1 VRRALAVTLWVSAGL
16 ALAAAAPA
24 LAAQPQQPDLSRE
37 RTGPQAAPPPR
48 PAYAQPAPVPL
59 APPSTPAAAP
69 PTPLSTSD
77 IGTPLSAIEVTEDK
91 AATPARP
98 PPRWLPPQEP
108 ALDLKLEHGPG
119 EALDAAWV
127 RRQFALNGLPAGG
140 AGKALALV
148 QLVNRGFLSAGFVNS
163 GVVVRPGAAPGV
175 LSLRVVYGGLVAPAP
190 GQSAVE
196 VIWTNGH
203 RRGLDAGYVRDRL
216 PAAEERPLSILDLER
231 DFRKLAEDPAIR
243 TVNADLRPG
252 ARPGEASLELSVLPQ
267 DRFDAYVTYA
277 NNRSPAVGE
286 HRVAIGGSMRNAVV
300 AGDVLSAEFGRT
312 SGLDDGTI
320 AYAAPVFSPRNAI
333 SLRGTYDDAAVTD
346 PVLEPLGIA
355 ARERLVEGA
364 FTRKLIDSPLL
375 PAAEPG
381 RWTPART
388 LTVGIGA
395 AWRETKSELFGQP
408 FSFAPGA
415 VNGRAAYTVLRLT
428 GDYLS
433 RNVDQVFAASL
444 TTSIGLEGTKSDV
457 AGLNNPDPNFFAV
470 LGQFNYARRLAANGL
485 ELRVRLS
492 GQWANGVLYSGE
504 RFGVGGEATVRG
516 YRENILLADRGLAGT
531 VELAQPL
538 RLSPVRGGARR
549 FNWDALVVSAFLD
562 GAVVRDAKPPQ
573 PDPNLSSIGASIAW
587 APTEAFFAQVTYAKY
602 LKFVDAAGAS
612 SLQDKGW
619 TFRVTMRPL
628 KFWL

>member
-1 VRRALAVTLWVSAGL
+1 VKLARLSAAWAAAGL
-16 ALAAAAPA
+16 AVAAAAPA
-24 LAAQPQQPDLSRE
+24 LAQPDQPDLSRE
-37 RTGPQAAPPPR
+37 RTGPQAAPLQRPP
-48 PAYAQPAPVPL
+48 YAQPAPAPL
-59 APPSTPAAAP
+59 APPTGPAAAP
-69 PTPLSTSD
+69 P
-77 IGTPLSAIEVTEDK
+77 GGEAETPLSAIEVSAD
-91 AATPARP
+91 AGGATALPPAR
-98 PPRWLPPQEP
+98 WTPPQEP
-108 ALDLKLEHGPG
+108 ALALKLEHASG
-119 EALDAAWV
+119 EALDEAWV
-127 RRQFALNGLPAGG
+127 RRQFSLNGLPAGG
-140 AGKALALV
+140 AAKALALV
-148 QLVNRGFLSAGFVNS
+148 QLVNRAFLSAGFVNS
-163 GVVVRPGAAPGV
+163 GVVVRPSATAGA
-175 LSLRVVYGGLVAPAP
+175 LSLRVVYGGLVPPAQEQP
-190 GQSAVE
+190 AVE
-196 VIWTNGH
+196 VVWSDGH

-216 PAAEERPLSILDLER
+216 PSADERPLSILDLER

-252 ARPGEASLELSVLPQ
+252 ARPGEASLSLSVLPQ

-286 HRVAIGGSMRNAVV
+286 HRVAIGGSMRNALI
-300 AGDVLSAEFGRT
+300 AGDVLSAEAGRT
-312 SGLDDGTI
+312 DGLNDGTL
-320 AYAAPVFSPRNAI
+320 AYAAPVFSPRNAV
-333 SLRGTYDDAAVTD
+333 SLRGTFDDAAVVD
-346 PVLEPLGIA
+346 PVLEPLGIS

-364 FTRKLIDSPLL
+364 FTRKLIDTPLL
-375 PAAEPG
+375 PADEPG

-395 AWRETKSELFGQP
+395 AWRETKSQLFGEP
-408 FSFAPGA
+408 FSFAPGS

-428 GDYLS
+428 GEYLS

-444 TTSIGLEGTKSDV
+444 TASFGLEGTKSAVPDL
-457 AGLNNPDPNFFAV
+457 ANPDPNFFAL

-492 GQWANGVLYSGE
+492 GQWADGVLYSGE

-531 VELAQPL
+531 VEIAQPL
-538 RLSPVRGGARR
+538 RLSPVRGGARA
-549 FNWDALVVSAFLD
+549 FNWDAFVVSAFLD
-562 GAVVRDAKPPQ
+562 GAVVRNAKPPQ

-587 APTEAFFAQVTYAKY
+587 TPSEAFFAQVTYAKY

-619 TFRVTMRPL
+619 TFRVTLRPL